1 MRQALELLKPVN
13 AIKKGVNS
21 VLNGVVGMI
30 GERGNPNDPRF
41 PTLTFYFV
49 RLAETL
55 ATYVTLYEHLS
66 SSKLLPITPS
76 DLITRVWDLINRNK
90 EWPKVATG
98 EHVVKLFREF
108 HFTTPPS
115 PEDVPRPPPQKQ
127 GVPYRTKILQ
137 GQVRYQ

>member
-1 MRQALELLKPVN
+1 M
-13 AIKKGVNS
+13 
-21 VLNGVVGMI
+21 GMI
-30 GERGNPNDPRF
+30 GERGDPNDPLF

-76 DLITRVWDLINRNK
+76 DLMNRAWDLINRNK
-90 EWPKVATG
+90 EWS
-98 EHVVKLFREF
+98 KLAKGDNVEKPFREF

-115 PEDVPRPPPQKQ
+115 PEDVPRPPP
-127 GVPYRTKILQ
+127 
-137 GQVRYQ
+137 